1 MEQLSSSIIFSE
13 LSNDVGPYRHFSAR
27 FKGIFFEEWM
37 GCRKETPPGIRL
49 ATRRIDSLSRID
61 VKATYIDLISSIQ

>member
-1 MEQLSSSIIFSE
+1 MMWALIDISPHGLRGF
-13 LSNDVGPYRHFSAR
+13 
-27 FKGIFFEEWM
+27 FFEEWM

>member
-27 FKGIFFEEWM
+27 FKGFFFEEWM
-37 GCRKETPPGIRL
+37 GCRKETTPDIRL
-49 ATRRIDSLSRID
+49 AIGRIESLSRID
-61 VKATYIDLISSIQ
+61 VKATYINLILSI